1 MEHRWN
7 ETDRGNRSTGGKN
20 LSQCHCVHHKYQV
33 LVSSVP
39 LLLCLRLSTDND
51 IVLVVQIQGGS
62 LILALGIAAVTV
74 CVYGRRLY
82 MR

>member
-1 MEHRWN
+1 MEHWWD
-7 ETDRGNRSTGGKN
+7 EIDRGKLKYWGKN

-33 LVSSVP
+33 LVSPVL

-62 LILALGIAAVTV
+62 LIVALGIAAVTV